1 MTRPAEL
8 KYSPS
13 HEWTRIEDGIATV
26 GITDFAVEQLGDL
39 VFIDLPA
46 GSETVARGAPF
57 GEIESTKSASELF
70 VPLSGEITEV
80 NSELADNLGALA
92 DDPFGAGWMIR
103 IRISTP
109 EEESEL
115 IDLQQYEELLAQEDE
130 H

>member
-1 MTRPAEL
+1 MTRPAAL

-13 HEWTRIEDGIATV
+13 HEWTRLEDGIATV

-39 VFIDLPA
+39 VFIELPSGA
-46 GSETVARGAPF
+46 ETLARGAPF

-70 VPLSGEITEV
+70 VPLSGEIIEV
-80 NSELADNLGALA
+80 NSELADKLQPLA
-92 DDPFGAGWMIR
+92 DEPFGAGWMIK
-103 IRISTP
+103 IRISNP

-115 IDLQQYEELLAQEDE
+115 IDLQQYEDLLAQEDE

>member
-13 HEWTRIEDGIATV
+13 HEWTRLDDGIATV

-46 GSETVARGAPF
+46 GSENVSRGAPF

-70 VPLSGEITEV
+70 VPLSVEIVEV
-80 NSELADNLGALA
+80 NSGLGDYRQPLADEPCGAC
-92 DDPFGAGWMIR
+92 WMIK
-103 IRISTP
+103 IRNSTP
-109 EEESEL
+109 GEESEL
-115 IDLQQYEELLAQEDE
+115 IDLQQYEELLAQEYE